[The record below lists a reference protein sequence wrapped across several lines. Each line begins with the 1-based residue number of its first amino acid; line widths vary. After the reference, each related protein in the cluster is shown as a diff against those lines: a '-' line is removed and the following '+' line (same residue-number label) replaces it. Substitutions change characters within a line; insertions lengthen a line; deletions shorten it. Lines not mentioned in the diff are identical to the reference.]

1 MVCGFQDSSIKVFI
15 FDPSQIDVV
24 TAADISLDAAK
35 LPPKKPVINATAG
48 LISFKETKSE
58 K

>member
-35 LPPKKPVINATAG
+35 
-48 LISFKETKSE
+48 
-58 K
+58 